1 MHRSTLNRLPEKKFK
16 DIVKICWQVIWH
28 NFLFPKLNRLQTKNN
43 PKIQPALQ
51 KLHLQANTL
60 KGELSVLEADLE
72 SLPYITG
79 SIREQQKPSLKDPN
93 KINLYHTLRWY
104 EQGIRKEK
112 HLSKIKRKDGD
123 LTLEEAKTLLANADR
138 ANSLQNEIKSR
149 KQSLKRIEDKL
160 TVLVGRPVEINEP
173 LKEIVNNSLI
183 GRDKEFAQ
191 LQSNLLHN
199 ISTLLLG
206 EPGIGKSYLV
216 KSLTDSQTRP
226 VLWIENL
233 KAVRSVLIESI
244 IAKLH
249 QDRNLKLDDDN
260 YSLSLTLEEIKSKCL
275 KNRTIEQLAEIISD
289 SVIGKN
295 YICVINSMTG
305 LTIANQVII
314 DKILLAGVC
323 VFACTN
329 RLKPTIELE
338 SIYRRFNQLELQ
350 PMKNKY
356 IREITTNKLVNVRA
370 DETNKQILITRIT
383 NSACGNVG
391 IVEKMTKD
399 ALALSTGGDLTYDQV
414 YAIQEPYLHR
424 KYFDLTPIVLL
435 SIASFAVLRFIGL
448 GTNDTLLYI
457 IGGIAFIL
465 SMALGRLMLKT
476 WRG

>member
-1 MHRSTLNRLPEKKFK
+1 
-16 DIVKICWQVIWH
+16 
-28 NFLFPKLNRLQTKNN
+28 
-43 PKIQPALQ
+43 
-51 KLHLQANTL
+51 
-60 KGELSVLEADLE
+60 
-72 SLPYITG
+72 
-79 SIREQQKPSLKDPN
+79 
-93 KINLYHTLRWY
+93 
-104 EQGIRKEK
+104 
-112 HLSKIKRKDGD
+112 
-123 LTLEEAKTLLANADR
+123 
-138 ANSLQNEIKSR
+138 
-149 KQSLKRIEDKL
+149 
-160 TVLVGRPVEINEP
+160 
-173 LKEIVNNSLI
+173 
-183 GRDKEFAQ
+183 

-244 IAKLH
+244 ISTLH

-275 KNRTIEQLAEIISD
+275 KNKTIEQLAEIISD

-314 DKILLAGVC
+314 DKILLAGVP

-329 RLKPTIELE
+329 RLKPTVELE

-457 IGGIAFIL
+457 IGGIAFIVF
-465 SMALGRLMLKT
+465 MAVSRLLLKT
-476 WRG
+476 WGS

>member
-1 MHRSTLNRLPEKKFK
+1 MPEKSIKEIFK
-16 DIVKICWQVIWH
+16 VLIQMFWFNYLQ
-28 NFLFPKLNRLQTKNN
+28 PKLIRAKKKAN
-43 PKIQPALQ
+43 PSLNLESQ
-51 KLHLQANTL
+51 KLHLQANTI
-60 KGELSVLEADLE
+60 KGELSILKAELEA
-72 SLPYITG
+72 LPFVQGKIYERTLTDKRTGKTRNFHILRTHLKGKPQDKYIV
-79 SIREQQKPSLKDPN
+79 KAK
-93 KINLYHTLRWY
+93 K
-104 EQGIRKEK
+104 
-112 HLSKIKRKDGD
+112 KDGD
-123 LTLEEAKTLLANADR
+123 LTLSEAEQLIKNAEKAD
-138 ANSLQNEIKSR
+138 SLNNEIKNR
-149 KQSLKRIEDKL
+149 EYQIAKIENKL
-160 TVLVGRPVEINEP
+160 GLIEGRPVEIENP

-275 KNRTIEQLAEIISD
+275 KNKTIEQLAEIISD

>member
-1 MHRSTLNRLPEKKFK
+1 MPEKSIKEIFK
-16 DIVKICWQVIWH
+16 VLIQMFWFNYLQ
-28 NFLFPKLNRLQTKNN
+28 PKLIRAKKKAN
-43 PKIQPALQ
+43 PSLNLESQ
-51 KLHLQANTL
+51 KLHLQANTI
-60 KGELSVLEADLE
+60 KGELSILKAELEA
-72 SLPYITG
+72 LPFVQGKIYERTLTDKRTGKTRNFHILRTHLKGKPQDKYIVKT
-79 SIREQQKPSLKDPN
+79 KKKD
-93 KINLYHTLRWY
+93 T
-104 EQGIRKEK
+104 
-112 HLSKIKRKDGD
+112 D
-123 LTLEEAKTLLANADR
+123 LTLSEAD
-138 ANSLQNEIKSR
+138 SLNNEIKNR
-149 KQSLKRIEDKL
+149 EYQIAKIENKL
-160 TVLVGRPVEINEP
+160 GLIEGRPVEIENP
-173 LKEIVNNSLI
+173 LREIVNNSLI

-249 QDRNLKLDDDN
+249 QDRTLKLDDDN

-275 KNRTIEQLAEIISD
+275 KNKTIEQLAEIISD
-289 SVIGKN
+289 SVIGKI

-314 DKILLAGVC
+314 DKILLAGVP

-457 IGGIAFIL
+457 IGGIAFIVF
-465 SMALGRLMLKT
+465 MAVSRLLLKT
-476 WRG
+476 WGS

>member
-1 MHRSTLNRLPEKKFK
+1 MPEKSIKEIFK
-16 DIVKICWQVIWH
+16 VLIQMFWFNYLQ
-28 NFLFPKLNRLQTKNN
+28 PKLIRAKKKAN
-43 PKIQPALQ
+43 PSLNLESQ
-51 KLHLQANTL
+51 KLHLQANTI
-60 KGELSVLEADLE
+60 KGELSILKAELEA
-72 SLPYITG
+72 LPFVQGKIYERTLTDKKTGKTRNFHILRTHLKGKPQDKYIVKT
-79 SIREQQKPSLKDPN
+79 KKKD
-93 KINLYHTLRWY
+93 T
-104 EQGIRKEK
+104 
-112 HLSKIKRKDGD
+112 D
-123 LTLEEAKTLLANADR
+123 LTLSEAEQLIKNAEKAD
-138 ANSLQNEIKSR
+138 SLNNEIKNR
-149 KQSLKRIEDKL
+149 EYQIAKIENKL
-160 TVLVGRPVEINEP
+160 GLIEGRPVEINEP

-275 KNRTIEQLAEIISD
+275 KNKTIEQLAEIISD

-314 DKILLAGVC
+314 DKILLAGVP

-329 RLKPTIELE
+329 RLKPTVELE

-356 IREITTNKLVNVRA
+356 IREITTNKLINVRA

-457 IGGIAFIL
+457 IGGIAFIVF
-465 SMALGRLMLKT
+465 MAVSRLLLKT
-476 WRG
+476 WGS